1 MSITRQEMLGGNK
14 IIDMLD
20 RHKGKLGLGALLAGL
35 AMYKYNNPGKTFSN
49 RPTTYAS
56 TDFMSNFDDLATK
69 PISIRGRGRRTK
81 KSTRKSTNK
90 HSAQFKRGALVSKLM
105 RTKGLSLGEASKYI
119 KMHNLM

>member
-1 MSITRQEMLGGNK
+1 MLGGNK

-49 RPTTYAS
+49 RPEGYTS
-56 TDFMSNFDDLATK
+56 KDFMSGFDDFATK
-69 PISIRGRGRRTK
+69 SHSVRGRGKRTK

-90 HSAQFKRGALVSKLM
+90 HSTRSKRGALVSKLM